1 MNSEPDYNK
10 MNWLYNTLYGDM
22 SVETLKELDY
32 VNNHRR
38 LLNSY
43 QKDNLVILDSACG
56 NGVQAT
62 ALAIN
67 GYNVVATD
75 ISYEMIA
82 LTNDFAGKHD
92 MKLKTDVKAW
102 IDLPDTYSNS
112 FDIVLC
118 TGNSIVHS
126 PDAIS
131 RQNNLT
137 ALSKL
142 LKHKGTLVIETRNWD
157 KVIAENKKY
166 TVYDKVSYE
175 NKDYIPLYHWN
186 LKGMEREA
194 KVEILFQEISSDNR
208 VTLYQS
214 ELNFTPFTYNSLI
227 EMMRNLNFNITRD
240 TFDTQNDWYLIYG
253 EIE

>member
-1 MNSEPDYNK
+1 MNSEQNYNK
-10 MNWLYNTLYGDM
+10 MSWLYNALYGDM
-22 SVETLKELDY
+22 SVEKLKELYY
-32 VNNHRR
+32 VNDHRK

-43 QKDNLVILDSACG
+43 EKDNLAILDSACG

-62 ALAIN
+62 ALALN

-75 ISYEMIA
+75 ISSEMMA

-92 MKLKTDVKAW
+92 IKLETDVKPW

-112 FDIVLC
+112 FDIVFC

-131 RQNNLT
+131 RQNNLA

-142 LKHKGTLVIETRNWD
+142 LKPKGTLVIEIRNWD
-157 KVIAENKKY
+157 KIIEENKKY
-166 TVYDKVSYE
+166 TVYDKVSYKD
-175 NKDYIPLYHWN
+175 KDYIPLYHWN
-186 LKGMEREA
+186 LNGMEREA
-194 KVEILFQEISSDNR
+194 KIEILFQEISSDDK
-208 VTLYQS
+208 VTLYPS
-214 ELNFTPFTYNSLI
+214 DLNFTPFTYDSLI
-227 EMMRNLNFNITRD
+227 EMMGNLNLKITTD
-240 TFDTQNDWYLIYG
+240 TFDMQNDWYFIYG